1 MVAIFEGKEF
11 SPLILRGYIG
21 EHSIKCRLNDCSPSA
36 YAQEYVASPNPPDI
50 HRRTQADCS
59 WRTQLA
65 KRTHQVGYYIFYL
78 TNKDYPRQAQ
88 GNTE

>member
-1 MVAIFEGKEF
+1 MVAIFEWKEV

-21 EHSIKCRLNDCSPSA
+21 EHSIECCLNDCSPSA
-36 YAQEYVASPNPPDI
+36 YTQEYVASPNPPNI
-50 HRRTQADCS
+50 HGGTQADCS

-65 KRTHQVGYYIFYL
+65 KTHQVGHCIFYL